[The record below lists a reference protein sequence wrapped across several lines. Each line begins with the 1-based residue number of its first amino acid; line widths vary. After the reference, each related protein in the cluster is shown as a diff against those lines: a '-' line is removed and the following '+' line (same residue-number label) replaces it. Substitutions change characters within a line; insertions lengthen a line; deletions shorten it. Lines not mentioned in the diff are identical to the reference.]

1 MKEDTD
7 APFATLETY
16 IPSRSFRLI
25 LPSQLDVPCGYSEYR
40 VEFELLADFA
50 ETLNFPVPWDYRLYG
65 FFHGSAESSAIFD
78 SFGEKEKGK
87 VCLYDWGDK
96 IKLFFV
102 SRSQRKEKAF
112 FCTRA
117 ELKSLLESAPKGRED

>member
-1 MKEDTD
+1 MKENTD
-7 APFATLETY
+7 EPFVALETY

-25 LPSQLDVPCGYSEYR
+25 LPSQLKYPCGYSEYR
-40 VEFELLADFA
+40 VEIELLEDFVGS
-50 ETLNFPVPWDYRLYG
+50 LNFPVPWDYRLYG

-78 SFGEKEKGK
+78 GFGEKEKGK
-87 VCLYDWGDK
+87 VCLYDWGDRIK
-96 IKLFFV
+96 IFFV

-117 ELKSLLESAPKGRED
+117 ELKTLLELAPKGQEE